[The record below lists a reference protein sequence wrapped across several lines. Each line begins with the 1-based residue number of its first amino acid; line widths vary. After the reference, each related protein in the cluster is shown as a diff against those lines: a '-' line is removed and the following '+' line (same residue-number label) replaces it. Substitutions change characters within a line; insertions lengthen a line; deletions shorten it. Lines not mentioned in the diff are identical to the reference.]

1 MDYIIDPLT
10 ITTTSIATK
19 IKLEIVSLEL
29 FKSCIIRV
37 LFYDVI
43 DKLVKI
49 EVITLDTEYANWSN
63 DDSFIFD
70 YVKRT
75 LNIP

>member
-10 ITTTSIATK
+10 ITTTSITTK

-37 LFYDVI
+37 LFYDIV

-49 EVITLDTEYANWSN
+49 EIVTLDTEYPNWNN
-63 DDSFIFD
+63 DDTFIFE

>member
-10 ITTTSIATK
+10 ITITSISIK
-19 IKLEIVSLEL
+19 IKLEIISLEL
-29 FKSCIIRV
+29 FKSCLIRV
-37 LFYDVI
+37 LFYDNT

-49 EVITLDTEYANWSN
+49 EIVTLESEYFSWNN
-63 DDSFIFD
+63 DDAFIFE

>member
-10 ITTTSIATK
+10 ITTTSISIK
-19 IKLEIVSLEL
+19 IKLEIISLEL
-29 FKSCIIRV
+29 FKSCLIRV
-37 LFYDVI
+37 LFYDNT

-49 EVITLDTEYANWSN
+49 EIVTLESEYFSWNN
-63 DDSFIFD
+63 DDAFIFE

>member
-1 MDYIIDPLT
+1 MDYTIDPLT
-10 ITTTSIATK
+10 ITTTNIATK
-19 IKLEIVSLEL
+19 ITLEIISLEL
-29 FKSCIIRV
+29 FKSCLIRV
-37 LFYDVI
+37 LFYDVVN
-43 DKLVKI
+43 KLIKI